1 MFWNNPVAIGDGRSM
16 STPVI
21 SGRVTLPQVTDMSH
35 LTPRGRKLALL
46 FIVVTLLTFVV
57 PLFNVDPPILGKE
70 HWSPYD
76 IAVEIHNQLGAD
88 APFFLIFVPYASTY
102 CLLLLA
108 AAMICVLPSRKLL
121 LWVIGLDLFLLLAP
135 LRSIFG
141 LMVLPSMLTSG
152 KGNSPSLWL
161 LLVILTSVIGFLVWK
176 DTPV

>member
-1 MFWNNPVAIGDGRSM
+1 M

-21 SGRVTLPQVTDMSH
+21 SGRVTLPQVTDTSR
-35 LTPRGRKLALL
+35 LTARGRKLALL
-46 FIVVTLLTFVV
+46 FIMVTLLTFVV
-57 PLFNVDPPILGKE
+57 PLFNVDPPIMGKE
-70 HWSPYD
+70 HWSPLD

-108 AAMICVLPSRKLL
+108 GAMVCLLPSRKPL
-121 LWVIGLDLFLLLAP
+121 LWIIGLNLFLLLAP

-161 LLVILTSVIGFLVWK
+161 LLVILTSVIGFVVWK

>member
-1 MFWNNPVAIGDGRSM
+1 M

-21 SGRVTLPQVTDMSH
+21 SGRVTLPQVTDTSR

-88 APFFLIFVPYASTY
+88 APFFLIFVPYAST
-102 CLLLLA
+102 
-108 AAMICVLPSRKLL
+108 
-121 LWVIGLDLFLLLAP
+121 
-135 LRSIFG
+135 
-141 LMVLPSMLTSG
+141 
-152 KGNSPSLWL
+152 
-161 LLVILTSVIGFLVWK
+161 
-176 DTPV
+176 